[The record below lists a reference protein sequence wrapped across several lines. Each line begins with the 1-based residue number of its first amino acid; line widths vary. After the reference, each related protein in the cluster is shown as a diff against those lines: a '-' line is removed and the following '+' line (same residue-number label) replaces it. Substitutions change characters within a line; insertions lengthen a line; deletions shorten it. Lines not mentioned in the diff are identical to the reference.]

1 MKLIYEID
9 ISPIPNY
16 YVIGRKKRYTSMN
29 LFYSN
34 NHWTVRKGIV
44 DRAKDTLKRH
54 INLSLFTSKPKS
66 IHITYIYSSKRSS
79 FDIENRLGFW
89 SKVFLD
95 YVKGTDT
102 VPDDNVKTV
111 KSVEYVYSS
120 HKEDEDSLKILI
132 YDISGKGKTS
142 K

>member
-1 MKLIYEID
+1 
-9 ISPIPNY
+9 
-16 YVIGRKKRYTSMN
+16 MN

-44 DRAKDTLKRH
+44 DKAKDTLKKYV
-54 INLSLFTSKPKS
+54 NLSLFTSKPKS
-66 IHITYIYSSKRSS
+66 IHITYIYQSKRSS

-95 YVKGTDT
+95 YTKGTDT
-102 VPDDNVKTV
+102 IPDDNVKTV
-111 KSVEYVYSS
+111 KSIEYKYLS
-120 HKEDEDSLKILI
+120 HNDDEDSLKIFI
-132 YDISGKGKTS
+132 YDISSKSKTS

>member
-1 MKLIYEID
+1 
-9 ISPIPNY
+9 
-16 YVIGRKKRYTSMN
+16 MN

-44 DRAKDTLKRH
+44 DKAKDTLKKYVD
-54 INLSLFTSKPKS
+54 LSLFTKKPKS
-66 IHITYIYSSKRSS
+66 IHITYIYESKRNS

-102 VPDDNVKTV
+102 IPDDNVKTV
-111 KSVEYVYSS
+111 KSVEYVYSPT
-120 HKEDEDSLKILI
+120 KNDTDSLKILI
-132 YDISGKGKTS
+132 YDISSKGKTS